1 MSGTSTAARNN
12 NNTAQIVSMPL
23 STEQERA
30 VINYVQRG
38 QEVLYNSVQVR
49 STMEEMDRQYQRTK
63 DWTNAQLRA
72 KIANRVGDA
81 DKIQNVT
88 VPIVMPQVES
98 CLSYLTNVF
107 LTGYP
112 IFGVSAAPDEED
124 AALMMET
131 IIEEN
136 SITKAWV
143 PEIMRFFR
151 DGLKYNLQCLEVTW
165 EQDTVWS
172 VDTNAARPNSAEPK
186 AVIWNGNVIR
196 RIDLYNAFW
205 DYRCHPYEI
214 ADYGEYA
221 GYTRFYSRTRMKDYI
236 NKLFPSVAPGVIRK
250 ALEAPII
257 QMTPS
262 SSGVA
267 PFTYYQ
273 PIINPFPTISPA
285 SSMGSMDWHS
295 WMLNKSEDG
304 IRYQDGYTVTTCY
317 GRIIPN
323 DFNFNV
329 PSKNTPQVWKFVIIN
344 GSVVLTAER
353 QSNVHNKIPMLF
365 GQPLSDGLDFQT
377 KSFAGNVV
385 EMQELASALWSGF
398 LASKRRLVTDRVL
411 FDPSRIR
418 QSDIDSPNPSAK
430 IPVRPSA
437 FGKPLAESVYAFPFR
452 DDQAN
457 SFVQGAREVVNFAN
471 MINNQNPAAQ
481 GQFVKGN
488 KTKTEYEDTMGH
500 GNGANQM
507 MAINIEGQ
515 VFTPAKEILK
525 LNMLQFQKDGIIY
538 SASKKTQVAVNQQT
552 LRTSAVQF
560 KVSDGIIPEDKQMS
574 TEEFQAFLQMALTA
588 PGVGQAYNIAP
599 MLTYVMKLKGADI
612 SPFEKSQEQLMYEQ
626 QLGAWERVAT
636 EAAKSG
642 AQFSTPQPQPSA
654 ALQQEMQQKQQSG
667 GTNPASQAA
676 KAGALASTQGSE

>member
-1 MSGTSTAARNN
+1 MSGALARSNS
-12 NNTAQIVSMPL
+12 AQIVTMPL
-23 STEQERA
+23 TVDQEQAIIR
-30 VINYVQRG
+30 YVRRS
-38 QEVLYNSVQVR
+38 QEVLYSSVQVR
-49 STMEEMDRQYQRTK
+49 GAMEEIDKQYQRTK
-63 DWTNAQLRA
+63 DWTQAQLRA
-72 KIANRVGDA
+72 KIANRTGDA
-81 DKIQNVT
+81 DKLQNVT

-112 IFGVSAAPDEED
+112 IFGVSAAPEEED

-151 DGLKYNLQCLEVTW
+151 DGLKYNLQALEVTW
-165 EQDTVWS
+165 EQDVVWS

-186 AVIWNGNVIR
+186 EILWNGNVIR
-196 RIDLYNAFW
+196 RVDLYNAFW
-205 DYRCHPYEI
+205 DYRVHPYEL
-214 ADYGEYA
+214 ADHGEFA
-221 GYTRFYSRTRMKDYI
+221 GYTRLYSRTRMKDYI
-236 NKLFPSVAPGVIRK
+236 NKLFPSVSAIVARK
-250 ALEAPII
+250 ALEAPVV
-257 QMTPS
+257 QMTPVA
-262 SSGVA
+262 SGVA
-267 PFTYYQ
+267 PFTYFQ
-273 PIINPFPTISPA
+273 PIINPFPSISPA
-285 SSMGSMDWHS
+285 NSMNNMDWHA
-295 WMLNKSEDG
+295 WLLNKNDSG
-304 IRYQDGYTVTTCY
+304 IQYQDAYTVTTCY
-317 GRIIPN
+317 GRIIPE

-329 PSKNTPQVWKFVIIN
+329 PSKNTPQVWKFVIVN
-344 GSVVLTAER
+344 GNVVLTAAR

-437 FGKPLAESVYAFPFR
+437 FGKPLAEAVYAFPFR

-457 SFVQGAREVVNFAN
+457 SFVMGAREVVNFAN

-525 LNMLQFQKDGIIY
+525 LNMLQFQKDGVIY
-538 SASKKTQVAVNQQT
+538 SPSKKTQVAVNQQT

-560 KVSDGIIPEDKQMS
+560 KISDGIIPEDKEMS
-574 TEEFQAFLQMALTA
+574 TEEFQAFLQMAVTA
-588 PGVGQAYNIAP
+588 PAVGQAYNIAP
-599 MLTYVMKLKGADI
+599 LLTYVMKLKGADI

-626 QLGAWERVAT
+626 QIGAWQQAAAG
-636 EAAKSG
+636 AAKAGSE
-642 AQFSTPQPQPSA
+642 FSTPMPQPSA
-654 ALQQEMQQKQQSG
+654 ALQQEMQKKQQSG
-667 GTNPASQAA
+667 GTNAQTQAA
-676 KAGALASTQGSE
+676 KAGALASTQGG